1 MRSETDEAVFPWT
14 DKKASDMQSDVEVHG
29 NKISGK
35 LKFIEGGLSPSG
47 PLAGDGYFLALHW
60 SDPDETATSLKVGL
74 VPSAS
79 GMDLQECIDDTDRN
93 GVFKISNPKSQMF
106 KMVSSNDSHT
116 TQQTFDLSGLVL
128 ESEGV

>member
-1 MRSETDEAVFPWT
+1 
-14 DKKASDMQSDVEVHG
+14 MQSDVEVHG

-79 GMDLQECIDDTDRN
+79 GMDLVECIDDTDRN

-106 KMVSSNDSHT
+106 KMVSNTGRGIHSLALDIR
-116 TQQTFDLSGLVL
+116 QVKK
-128 ESEGV
+128 ESKNYFPTATKEVGQSLKK